1 MEQVTIETK
10 VQDFIKGKFIFNK
23 ANNFN
28 QKTSLFEEGII
39 DSTGVLELILFLEE
53 SFSVEIKDEEIVPEN
68 LNSVSNI
75 ARFMKT
81 KL

>member
-1 MEQVTIETK
+1 MEQTSIETR
-10 VQDFIKGKFIFNK
+10 VEGFIRDKFIFNND
-23 ANNFN
+23 NNFN
-28 QKTSLFEEGII
+28 QETSLFEAGII

-53 SFSVEIKDEEIVPEN
+53 SFSIEIKDEEIVPEN

-81 KL
+81 KM